1 MEFDNTKMIE
11 LTVSGTIRTEIGT
24 DKGSVPF
31 NGVKMQIPECSEEYY
46 TQHAKRMMW
55 ITAREDKALKKI
67 SFQGLIQIYVDK
79 AEKCEGTPSCVDKDV
94 KEMEWLDLQL
104 LACCL
109 KVREIPMYLNG
120 SIRNAREKAYETYMK
135 VIKKKKVLKSGK
147 DKKIISE
154 KVHRRFAAELANGDI
169 NNADLEFKV
178 QDELDKAF
186 NMVVDPNNRENSY
199 SYANLPPLIAVKSRK
214 ATK

>member
-31 NGVKMQIPECSEEYY
+31 NGVKMKIPECSEEYY

-55 ITAREDKALKKI
+55 ITAREDKVLKKI

-135 VIKKKKVLKSGK
+135 VIKKKKILKSGK

-199 SYANLPPLIAVKSRK
+199 SYANLPSLIAVKSRK